1 MSQNGNIIKPATDF
15 ELFYNK
21 QKDFKSLQ
29 QNLINSKID
38 MRNDI
43 DNSFTFKKKFNN
55 KGKYLKDVMELYNP

>member
-43 DNSFTFKKKFNN
+43 DTHLKKKFNN
-55 KGKYLKDVMELYNP
+55 KGKYLKDVMELLYNP

>member
-21 QKDFKSLQ
+21 QKDFKYLQ

-43 DNSFTFKKKFNN
+43 DNSHLKKNSIIK
-55 KGKYLKDVMELYNP
+55 ESI